1 VTRGGALT
9 GERREKMN
17 LIITMEGEIAVTNLE
32 LWRKSAT
39 KEGFE
44 EVNRREIQGKRKS
57 RKSGRTGA
65 QE

>member
-1 VTRGGALT
+1 
-9 GERREKMN
+9 MN